1 MSLCRIVLPCLIL
14 SFFVVQPAEAQ
25 SSSSTANRDRATTTP
40 SPHFTWIT
48 QYDQALEEARRTGK
62 PLLLTFRCVP

>member
-1 MSLCRIVLPCLIL
+1 MSLCRIALPCLIL
-14 SFFVVQPAEAQ
+14 SLFVVQAAEAQ
-25 SSSSTANRDRATTTP
+25 PGDSTANRDHATAKS

-48 QYDQALEEARRTGK
+48 RYNQALEEARRTGK